1 MTEPIPRRPSRPL
14 QYLKA
19 VANSDLP
26 TGARAVCWALASYA
40 DNTDGTAWPSLT
52 TLAKATGLSKPVI
65 SRHTVRAEAAGYL
78 LKNGR
83 NNNSII
89 YTITEPCQ
97 DSPTE
102 DPGKS
107 T

>member
-1 MTEPIPRRPSRPL
+1 MTEPIPRRQSRPL

-19 VANSDLP
+19 VANSRLP
-26 TGARAVCWALASYA
+26 TGARAVCWALASFA
-40 DNTDGTAWPSLT
+40 DNTDGTAWPSLA

-78 LKNGR
+78 LKTVR
-83 NNNSII
+83 KNNSII
-89 YTITEPCQ
+89 YTITEPCSEAPP
-97 DSPTE
+97 DHPT
-102 DPGKS
+102 